1 MNITPLQSHSV
12 CVWEPW
18 DTRGDSQTAD
28 DQKIELRFENWDL
41 KSRDKRII
49 PLQRNPVSPIARH
62 SQWVR
67 GLHGLRTLL
76 HGGRRRAPG
85 MSLPSFLL
93 FREFS
98 GVLSFFVV
106 FSLRWFFYLSRKGEG
121 RKAVS
126 FLNSG
131 IPFPHFLWPS
141 WKYVECFLS
150 KPRAFSCSS
159 TI

>member
-62 SQWVR
+62 AQWVR

-85 MSLPSFLL
+85 MSLPSFLPC
-93 FREFS
+93 RVFS
-98 GVLSFFVV
+98 GVLSFAVC
-106 FSLRWFFYLSRKGEG
+106 FSFRFFTFLEKVEG

-131 IPFPHFLWPS
+131 IPFLHFLWPS
-141 WKYVECFLS
+141 WKYRECFLS
-150 KPRAFSCSS
+150 QLRAFSCPS